1 MMLMETFDSQPV
13 ELEWSHADSTPTY
26 RMCWCVIDG
35 QRIKISFRAASDT
48 HSLLPFNDKGWEISF
63 GMFKYKMKDGED
75 YITYRKTGLGNQYA
89 IFSAVMQAYKEL
101 FGNKEPNIVYM
112 EADEDNRRRLYLR
125 MARRFMTNRDIR
137 TYDKYIIAKKKG
149 LVTRMADA
157 TKRMVD
163 PSNKQREKNENPNNI

>member
-1 MMLMETFDSQPV
+1 MKLDNLFFLMETFDSQPV

-35 QRIKISFRAASDT
+35 QRIKISFRSTEDVGT
-48 HSLLPFNDKGWEISF
+48 NLPFNDKGWEISF
-63 GMFKYKMKDGED
+63 GMLKGTELTYK
-75 YITYRKTGLGNQYA
+75 KTGLGNQYA

-112 EADEDNRRRLYLR
+112 EANEDNRRRLYLR
-125 MARRFMTNRDIR
+125 IARRFMTNRDIT

-149 LVTRMADA
+149 LVARVVDA
-157 TKRMVD
+157 TKQIVN
-163 PSNKQREKNENPNNI
+163 PSNK